1 MEIGQKLKQTRLDS
15 GLTQETVAERVGVS
29 RQTVSNWEN
38 NRSYPD
44 IASLLALSDLYSLTL
59 DELLK
64 GDAAMIRHLEQSTDV
79 VQSKNRL
86 SRLLVVLTY
95 LLLWALSILVFW
107 MGLKAEAMLYS
118 IAVFYLVLP
127 LTTLI
132 LSVLVGRNECWTG
145 LRWLMLLFFG
155 VLYMLAPYATFNISN
170 MLAVERFYWPDLA
183 TLLPGLL
190 CAAAG
195 MGLGCGLRRLKNRC
209 QRRNAQ
215 G

>member
-1 MEIGQKLKQTRLDS
+1 MEIGQTLRQARQNC
-15 GLTQETVAERVGVS
+15 GLTQEGVAERVGVS

-44 IASLLALSDLYSLTL
+44 IGSLLALSDLYSLTL

-64 GDAAMIRHLEQSTDV
+64 GDVAMIRHLEQSTDV
-79 VQSKNRL
+79 VRSRERL

-95 LLLWALSILVFW
+95 LMIWALSILAFW
-107 MGLKAEAMLYS
+107 LGLKQEAMLYS
-118 IAVFYLVLP
+118 IAIFYLVLP

-132 LSVLVGRNECWTG
+132 LSALVGWKEDWTG

-155 VLYMLAPYATFNISN
+155 FLYMLAPYATFNVSN
-170 MLAVERFYWPDLA
+170 MLTVERFYGPDLA

-195 MGLGCGLRRLKNRC
+195 MGIGCGLRRLKNR
-209 QRRNAQ
+209 RRGGKAQ
-215 G
+215 S

>member
-95 LLLWALSILVFW
+95 LLLWAMSILVFW

>member
-107 MGLKAEAMLYS
+107 IGLKAEAMLYS

-155 VLYMLAPYATFNISN
+155 VLYMLAPYATFNVSN

>member
-155 VLYMLAPYATFNISN
+155 VLYMLAPHATFNVSN
-170 MLAVERFYWPDLA
+170 MLTVERFYWPDLA

-195 MGLGCGLRRLKNRC
+195 MGLGCGLRRLKNRR

>member
-1 MEIGQKLKQTRLDS
+1 MEIGQTLRRARQNC
-15 GLTQETVAERVGVS
+15 GLTQEAVAERVGVS

-44 IASLLALSDLYSLTL
+44 IGSLLALSDLYSLTL

-79 VQSKNRL
+79 VRSRERL

-95 LLLWALSILVFW
+95 LVLWALSILVFW
-107 MGLKAEAMLYS
+107 LGLRQEAMLYS
-118 IAVFYLVLP
+118 IAIFYLVLP

-132 LSVLVGRNECWTG
+132 LSALVGWNESWTR

-155 VLYMLAPYATFNISN
+155 VLYMLAPYATFNVSN
-170 MLAVERFYWPDLA
+170 MLTVERFYGPDLA

-195 MGLGCGLRRLKNRC
+195 MGVGCGLRRLRNRL
-209 QRRNAQ
+209 RRRKAA

>member
-1 MEIGQKLKQTRLDS
+1 MEIGQKLRQARLDS
-15 GLTQETVAERVGVS
+15 GLTQEAVAEQVGVS

-44 IASLLALSDLYSLTL
+44 IASVIALSDLYSLTL

-64 GDAAMIRHLEQSTDV
+64 GDAAMIRHLEESTDV
-79 VQSKNRL
+79 VRSRERL

-95 LLLWALSILVFW
+95 LIIWALSILVFW
-107 MGLKAEAMLYS
+107 MGLKEEAMLYS
-118 IAVFYLVLP
+118 IATFYLVLP

-132 LSVLVGRNECWTG
+132 LSGLVGRKECWAG
-145 LRWLMLLFFG
+145 LRWVMLLFFG
-155 VLYMLAPYATFNISN
+155 FLYMLAPYATFNLAN
-170 MLAVERFYWPDLA
+170 MLTVERFYLPDLA

-195 MGLGCGLRRLKNRC
+195 MGIGCGLRRLKC
-209 QRRNAQ
+209 RRQ
-215 G
+215 TQSPQD

>member
-64 GDAAMIRHLEQSTDV
+64 GDAAMIRHLEQSSDV

-155 VLYMLAPYATFNISN
+155 VLYMLAPYATFNVSN
-170 MLAVERFYWPDLA
+170 MLTVERFYWPDLA

-195 MGLGCGLRRLKNRC
+195 MGLGCGLRRLKNRR

>member
-155 VLYMLAPYATFNISN
+155 VLYMLAPYATFNVSN
-170 MLAVERFYWPDLA
+170 MLTVERFYWPDLA
-183 TLLPGLL
+183 ALLPGLL

-195 MGLGCGLRRLKNRC
+195 MGLGCGLRRLKNRR

>member
-155 VLYMLAPYATFNISN
+155 VLYMLAPYATFNVSN
-170 MLAVERFYWPDLA
+170 MLTVERFYWPDLA

-195 MGLGCGLRRLKNRC
+195 MGLGCGLRRLKNRR

>member
-1 MEIGQKLKQTRLDS
+1 MEIGQKLRQARLDCR
-15 GLTQETVAERVGVS
+15 LTQEAVAERVGVT

-44 IASLLALSDLYSLTL
+44 IANLLALGELYSLTL

-64 GDAAMIRHLEQSTDV
+64 GDVAMIRHLEESTDLV
-79 VQSKNRL
+79 RSRERL

-95 LLLWALSILVFW
+95 LVLWALSILAFW
-107 MGLKAEAMLYS
+107 AGLKEEAMLYS
-118 IAVFYLVLP
+118 IATFYLVLP

-132 LSVLVGRNECWTG
+132 LAGLVGRNQCWTG

-155 VLYMLAPYATFNISN
+155 FLYMLAPYATFSVAN
-170 MLAVERFYWPDLA
+170 MLTVERFRLPELA
-183 TLLPGLL
+183 ALLPGLL

-195 MGLGCGLRRLKNRC
+195 MGIGCGLRRLNDWR
-209 QRRNAQ
+209 QRRKAQ
-215 G
+215 S

>member
-95 LLLWALSILVFW
+95 LLLWSLSILVFW

-155 VLYMLAPYATFNISN
+155 VLYMLAPYATFNVSN
-170 MLAVERFYWPDLA
+170 MLTVERFYWPDLA

-195 MGLGCGLRRLKNRC
+195 MGLGCGLRRLKNRR

>member
-1 MEIGQKLKQTRLDS
+1 MEIGQKLRQARLAT
-15 GLTQETVAERVGVS
+15 GLTQEGVAERVGVS

-64 GDAAMIRHLEQSTDV
+64 GDVAMIRHLEQSTDV
-79 VQSKNRL
+79 VRSRERL

-107 MGLKAEAMLYS
+107 MGLKREAMLYS
-118 IAVFYLVLP
+118 VATFYLVLP

-132 LSVLVGRNECWTG
+132 LSALVGWNESWTG

-155 VLYMLAPYATFNISN
+155 FLYMLAPYATFNVAN
-170 MLAVERFYWPDLA
+170 MLTVERFYLPDLA

-190 CAAAG
+190 CAAVG
-195 MGLGCGLRRLKNRC
+195 MGVGCGLRRMKNR
-209 QRRNAQ
+209 RRGGKAQ
-215 G
+215 S

>member
-1 MEIGQKLKQTRLDS
+1 MEIGQKLRQARLDCR
-15 GLTQETVAERVGVS
+15 LTQEAVAERVGVT

-44 IASLLALSDLYSLTL
+44 IASLLALGDLYSLTL

-64 GDAAMIRHLEQSTDV
+64 GDVAMIRHLEESTDLV
-79 VQSKNRL
+79 RSRERL

-95 LLLWALSILVFW
+95 LVLWALSILAFW
-107 MGLKAEAMLYS
+107 AGLKEEAMLYS
-118 IAVFYLVLP
+118 IAIFYLVLP

-132 LSVLVGRNECWTG
+132 LAGLVGRNQCWTG

-155 VLYMLAPYATFNISN
+155 FLYMLAPYATFSVAN
-170 MLAVERFYWPDLA
+170 MLTVERFRLPELA
-183 TLLPGLL
+183 ALLPGLL

-195 MGLGCGLRRLKNRC
+195 MGIGCGLRRLNDWR
-209 QRRNAQ
+209 QRRKAQ
-215 G
+215 S

>member
-1 MEIGQKLKQTRLDS
+1 MEIGQKLKQTRLDF

-95 LLLWALSILVFW
+95 LLLWAMSILVFW

-195 MGLGCGLRRLKNRC
+195 MGLGCGLRRLKNRR

>member
-1 MEIGQKLKQTRLDS
+1 MEIGQTLRQARLSS
-15 GLTQETVAERVGVS
+15 GLTQEGVAERVGVS

-38 NRSYPD
+38 NHSYPD
-44 IASLLALSDLYSLTL
+44 IGSLLALSDLYSLTL

-79 VQSKNRL
+79 VRSRDRL

-95 LLLWALSILVFW
+95 LILWALSILAFW
-107 MGLKAEAMLYS
+107 MGLKQEAMLYS
-118 IAVFYLVLP
+118 IAAFYLVLP

-132 LSVLVGRNECWTG
+132 LSALVGWHESWTG

-155 VLYMLAPYATFNISN
+155 FLYMLAPYATFNLAN
-170 MLAVERFYWPDLA
+170 MLTVERFYGPDLA

-195 MGLGCGLRRLKNRC
+195 MGIGCGLRRLKNR
-209 QRRNAQ
+209 RRGGKAQ
-215 G
+215 S

>member
-1 MEIGQKLKQTRLDS
+1 MEIGQKLRQARLDCR
-15 GLTQETVAERVGVS
+15 LTQEAVAERVGVT

-44 IASLLALSDLYSLTL
+44 IASLLALGDLYSLTL

-64 GDAAMIRHLEQSTDV
+64 GDVAMIRHLEESTDLV
-79 VQSKNRL
+79 RSRERL

-95 LLLWALSILVFW
+95 LILWALSILAFW
-107 MGLKAEAMLYS
+107 AGLKEEAMLYS
-118 IAVFYLVLP
+118 IAIFYLVLP

-132 LSVLVGRNECWTG
+132 LAGLVGRNQCWTG

-155 VLYMLAPYATFNISN
+155 FLYMLAPYATFSVAN
-170 MLAVERFYWPDLA
+170 MLTVERFRLPELA
-183 TLLPGLL
+183 ALLPGLL

-195 MGLGCGLRRLKNRC
+195 MGIGCGLRRLNNRR
-209 QRRNAQ
+209 QRRKAQ
-215 G
+215 S

>member
-1 MEIGQKLKQTRLDS
+1 MEIGQKLRQARLDS

-44 IASLLALSDLYSLTL
+44 IASVIAFSDLYSLTL

-64 GDAAMIRHLEQSTDV
+64 GDAAMIRHLEESTDV
-79 VQSKNRL
+79 VRSQEKL

-95 LLLWALSILVFW
+95 LIIWALSILVFW
-107 MGLKAEAMLYS
+107 MGLKEEAMLYS
-118 IAVFYLVLP
+118 IATFYLVLP

-132 LSVLVGRNECWTG
+132 LAGLVGRKECWAG

-155 VLYMLAPYATFNISN
+155 FLYMLAPYATFNLAN
-170 MLAVERFYWPDLA
+170 MLSVERFYLPDLA

-195 MGLGCGLRRLKNRC
+195 MAIGCGLRRLK
-209 QRRNAQ
+209 RRRQPQAPQ
-215 G
+215 D

>member
-1 MEIGQKLKQTRLDS
+1 MEIGQKLRQARLDCR
-15 GLTQETVAERVGVS
+15 LTQEAVAERVGVT

-44 IASLLALSDLYSLTL
+44 IASLLALGDLYSLTL

-64 GDAAMIRHLEQSTDV
+64 GDVAMIRHLEESTDLV
-79 VQSKNRL
+79 RSRERL

-95 LLLWALSILVFW
+95 LVLWALSILAFW
-107 MGLKAEAMLYS
+107 AGLKEEAMLYS
-118 IAVFYLVLP
+118 IAIFYLVLP

-132 LSVLVGRNECWTG
+132 LAGLVGRNQCWTG

-155 VLYMLAPYATFNISN
+155 FLYMLAPYATFSVAN
-170 MLAVERFYWPDLA
+170 MLTVERFRLPELA

-195 MGLGCGLRRLKNRC
+195 MGIGCGLRRLNDWR
-209 QRRNAQ
+209 QRRKAQ
-215 G
+215 S

>member
-95 LLLWALSILVFW
+95 LLLWAMSILVFW

-132 LSVLVGRNECWTG
+132 LSVLVGQNECWTG

>member
-1 MEIGQKLKQTRLDS
+1 MEIGQKLRQARLDCR
-15 GLTQETVAERVGVS
+15 LTQEAVAERVGVT

-44 IASLLALSDLYSLTL
+44 IASLLALGELYSLTL

-64 GDAAMIRHLEQSTDV
+64 GDVAMIRHLEESTDLV
-79 VQSKNRL
+79 RSRERL

-95 LLLWALSILVFW
+95 LVLWALSILAFW
-107 MGLKAEAMLYS
+107 AGLKEEAMLYS
-118 IAVFYLVLP
+118 IAIFYLVLP

-132 LSVLVGRNECWTG
+132 LAGLVGRNQCWTG

-155 VLYMLAPYATFNISN
+155 FLYMLAPYATFSVAN
-170 MLAVERFYWPDLA
+170 MLTVERFRLPELA

-195 MGLGCGLRRLKNRC
+195 MGIGCGLRRLNDWR
-209 QRRNAQ
+209 QRRKAKS
-215 G
+215 

>member
-95 LLLWALSILVFW
+95 LLLWAMSILVFW

-155 VLYMLAPYATFNISN
+155 VLYMLAPYATFNVSN

>member
-1 MEIGQKLKQTRLDS
+1 MEIGQKLRQARLDCR
-15 GLTQETVAERVGVS
+15 LTQEAVAERVGVT

-44 IASLLALSDLYSLTL
+44 IASLLALGDLYSLTL

-64 GDAAMIRHLEQSTDV
+64 GDVAMIRHLEESTDLV
-79 VQSKNRL
+79 RSRERL

-95 LLLWALSILVFW
+95 LVLWALSILAFW
-107 MGLKAEAMLYS
+107 AGLKEEAMLYS
-118 IAVFYLVLP
+118 IAIFYLVLP

-132 LSVLVGRNECWTG
+132 LAGLVGRNQCWTG

-155 VLYMLAPYATFNISN
+155 FLYMLAPYATFSVAN
-170 MLAVERFYWPDLA
+170 MLTMERFRLPELA
-183 TLLPGLL
+183 ALLPGLL

-195 MGLGCGLRRLKNRC
+195 MGIGCGLRRLNDWR
-209 QRRNAQ
+209 QRRKAQ
-215 G
+215 S

>member
-1 MEIGQKLKQTRLDS
+1 MEIGQTLRQARQNC
-15 GLTQETVAERVGVS
+15 GLTQEGVAERVGVS

-44 IASLLALSDLYSLTL
+44 IGSLLALSDLYSLTL

-64 GDAAMIRHLEQSTDV
+64 GDVAMIRHLEQSTDV
-79 VQSKNRL
+79 VRSRERL

-95 LLLWALSILVFW
+95 LMIWALSILAFW
-107 MGLKAEAMLYS
+107 LGLKQEAMLYS
-118 IAVFYLVLP
+118 IAIFYLVLP

-132 LSVLVGRNECWTG
+132 LSALVGWNESWTG

-155 VLYMLAPYATFNISN
+155 FLYMLAPYATFNVSN
-170 MLAVERFYWPDLA
+170 MLTVERFYGPDLA

-195 MGLGCGLRRLKNRC
+195 MGIGCGLRRLKNR
-209 QRRNAQ
+209 RRGGKAQ
-215 G
+215 S

>member
-1 MEIGQKLKQTRLDS
+1 MEIGQKLRQARLDCR
-15 GLTQETVAERVGVS
+15 LTQEAVAERVGVT

-44 IASLLALSDLYSLTL
+44 IANLLALGELYSLTL

-64 GDAAMIRHLEQSTDV
+64 GDVAMIRHLEESTDLV
-79 VQSKNRL
+79 RSRERL

-95 LLLWALSILVFW
+95 LILWALSILAFW
-107 MGLKAEAMLYS
+107 AGLKEEAMLYS
-118 IAVFYLVLP
+118 IATFYLVLP

-132 LSVLVGRNECWTG
+132 LAGLVGRNQCWTG

-155 VLYMLAPYATFNISN
+155 FLYMLAPYATFSVAN
-170 MLAVERFYWPDLA
+170 MLTVERFRLPELA

-195 MGLGCGLRRLKNRC
+195 MAIGCGLRRLNDWRQHRK
-209 QRRNAQ
+209 AQ
-215 G
+215 S